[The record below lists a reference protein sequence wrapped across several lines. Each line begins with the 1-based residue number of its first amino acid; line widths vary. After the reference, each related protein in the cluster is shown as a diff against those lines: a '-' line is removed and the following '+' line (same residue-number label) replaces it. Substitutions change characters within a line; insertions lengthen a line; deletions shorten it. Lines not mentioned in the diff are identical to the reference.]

1 DSSIS
6 MIEAAI
12 QGLGIALA
20 PPVMFEKALIEEKL
34 IQPFD
39 IFLDSGSYWLTR
51 LQSQTETKA
60 QTLFKQWIL
69 ECC

>member
-1 DSSIS
+1 
-6 MIEAAI
+6 
-12 QGLGIALA
+12 
-20 PPVMFEKALIEEKL
+20 
-34 IQPFD
+34 D